1 MLRILA
7 SLPMVV
13 GPNGISTSLKE
24 EVENEDTSS
33 VLYGLVRGVYLSLK
47 ILGGGGRG
55 DGGVK
60 ILPFLNVLNKWNKVS
75 HL

>member
-33 VLYGLVRGVYLSLK
+33 VLYGLVRGVYVSLK
-47 ILGGGGRG
+47 ILGGGGW
-55 DGGVK
+55 VK

>member
-33 VLYGLVRGVYLSLK
+33 VLYGLVRGVYVSLK
-47 ILGGGGRG
+47 ILGGGGW
-55 DGGVK
+55 VN
-60 ILPFLNVLNKWNKVS
+60 ILPFINFLNKWNKVS

>member
-47 ILGGGGRG
+47 ILE
-55 DGGVK
+55 GGVK

>member
-7 SLPMVV
+7 SLSMVV

-33 VLYGLVRGVYLSLK
+33 VLYGLVRGVYLSLQ
-47 ILGGGGRG
+47 IFFGGGGV
-55 DGGVK
+55 VK
-60 ILPFLNVLNKWNKVS
+60 IFPFLNVLNK
-75 HL
+75 